1 MYGCAWKMT
10 FPSGNA
16 LMLGF
21 ASSPQPTCT
30 KADVR
35 KQAGVSLKD
44 ITQTEGDIYNITHQV
59 GNWAKSMGYDGILA
73 PSARNPTGTNVVIF

>member
-1 MYGCAWKMT
+1 MYKCAWKMT

-30 KADVR
+30 EYKGYLGTPS
-35 KQAGVSLKD
+35 GVFKF
-44 ITQTEGDIYNITHQV
+44 
-59 GNWAKSMGYDGILA
+59 YDPISGSKGIL
-73 PSARNPTGTNVVIF
+73 